1 MHPVAMN
8 GRTCVLLLGG
18 AMAVMLASVAA
29 VPFAVLRPSAQ
40 DMPMP
45 ALVRGL
51 PLRFAEAAPAFRAR
65 IAAAFPPGSSEV
77 ALIQRLR
84 AEGFDLQ
91 SLDIPRAYPAD
102 ERQANLVRP
111 SSACTLTWHVRW
123 HAERGQIVSA
133 SGAYEGVC
141 L

>member
-18 AMAVMLASVAA
+18 AMAVTLATVAA

-40 DMPMP
+40 DTPMP
-45 ALVRGL
+45 ALVRGH
-51 PLRFAEAAPAFRAR
+51 PARFAEAPPAFRAR
-65 IAAAFPPGSSEV
+65 IAEAFPPGSSEV
-77 ALIQRLR
+77 VLIQRLR

-91 SLDIPRAYPAD
+91 NLDIQGAYLD
-102 ERQANLVRP
+102 ERQANLARP
-111 SSACTLTWHVRW
+111 SSACALTWRVRW
-123 HAERGQIVSA
+123 RAERGQIVSA
-133 SGAYEGVC
+133 SGAYGGVC